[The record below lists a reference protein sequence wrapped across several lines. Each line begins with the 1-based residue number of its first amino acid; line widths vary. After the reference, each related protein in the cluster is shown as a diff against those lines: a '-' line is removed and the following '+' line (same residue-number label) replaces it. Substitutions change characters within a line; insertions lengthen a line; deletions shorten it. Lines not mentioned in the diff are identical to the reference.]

1 MIEPEEKEAIEFRL
15 KEADESLQDA
25 LSLFENKRYRSAVNR
40 AYYSMFYS
48 ALALL
53 ENKGL
58 KNSKHAGV
66 ISYFDK
72 EYIKTNIFPKELSK
86 ALHKAFELRQEADYS
101 ILVELEV
108 NEVTEIVNQSKL
120 FVKQVKAYIVEYLF
134 I

>member
-1 MIEPEEKEAIEFRL
+1 MIQPEEKEAIEFRL
-15 KEADESLQDA
+15 KEAEESLQDA

-58 KNSKHAGV
+58 KNSKHSGV
-66 ISYFDK
+66 ISFFDK
-72 EYIKTNIFPKELSK
+72 EYIRTNIFSKELSK

-101 ILVELEV
+101 ILVDLETG
-108 NEVTEIVNQSKL
+108 EVSEIVNQAQF
-120 FVKQVKAYIVEYLF
+120 FVKQVRDYIREFLF
-134 I
+134 

>member
-1 MIEPEEKEAIEFRL
+1 MIQPEEKEAIEFRL
-15 KEADESLQDA
+15 KEAEESLQDA
-25 LSLFENKRYRSAVNR
+25 LSLFANKRYRSTVNR

-72 EYIKTNIFPKELSK
+72 EFIKTNIFSKELSK

-101 ILVELEV
+101 ILVELEI
-108 NEVTEIVNQSKL
+108 EDVTEIMNQAQS
-120 FVKQVKAYIVEYLF
+120 FVKQVRNYIVEYLF
-134 I
+134 

>member
-1 MIEPEEKEAIEFRL
+1 MIQPEEKEAIEFRL
-15 KEADESLQDA
+15 KEAEESLQDA
-25 LSLFENKRYRSAVNR
+25 LSLFTNKRYRSAVNR

-58 KNSKHAGV
+58 KNSKHVGV

-72 EYIKTNIFPKELSK
+72 EFIKTNIFPKELSK

-101 ILVELEV
+101 ILVELEI
-108 NEVTEIVNQSKL
+108 EDVTEIMNQAQS
-120 FVKQVKAYIVEYLF
+120 FVKQIRNYIVEYLF
-134 I
+134 

>member
-1 MIEPEEKEAIEFRL
+1 MIQPEEKEAIEFRL
-15 KEADESLQDA
+15 QEAEESLQDA

-58 KNSKHAGV
+58 KNSKHTGV

-72 EYIKTNIFPKELSK
+72 EFIKTNIFSKELSK

-101 ILVELEV
+101 ILVELEIE
-108 NEVTEIVNQSKL
+108 EVAEIVNQANS
-120 FVKQVKAYIVEYLF
+120 FVKQIRDYIIEFLF
-134 I
+134 

>member
-1 MIEPEEKEAIEFRL
+1 MIEPEKKEAIEYRL
-15 KEADESLQDA
+15 KEAEESLQDA
-25 LSLFENKRYRSAVNR
+25 LSLYNNKRYRSAVNR

-58 KNSKHAGV
+58 KNSKHIGV
-66 ISYFDK
+66 ISFFDK
-72 EYIKTNIFPKELSK
+72 EYIKTNIFSKIHSK

-108 NEVTEIVNQSKL
+108 DEVTEIINQAQN
-120 FVKQVKAYIVEYLF
+120 FVKQVRDYIMEYLF
-134 I
+134 